1 MAASVLNSPKA
12 IEMSIY
18 VVRTFIRLRQMIA
31 THTDLARKLDA
42 LERKY
47 DSQFRLVFDAIREL
61 MTPASGPKKQKIG
74 FSATTKE

>member
-47 DSQFRLVFDAIREL
+47 DSQFRLVFDPIREL